1 LATQKITENDLGV
14 VNAVL
19 RTSLPDFLNRYC
31 ISIDPESDEAM
42 LYNENVYLAEDR
54 ILCMGIHKKGFD
66 MAFLPD
72 AYAEVDPIKTV
83 HGLLGQRK
91 RWINGSYFAF
101 EKVKKELSAYEKENG
116 CEFFLNLQIL
126 YLTFMNSMSYFS
138 PALFMFTVHIA
149 IQAFRYDVLSRWLS
163 SAISPDVLDF
173 FVYTVDFIYV
183 MMISS
188 IIFYSLHFKNNVKE
202 FKYKIYLVSTVFGIF
217 MLIIMGVLLVDIV
230 SGLINNSSRNIYLT

>member
-1 LATQKITENDLGV
+1 MKNELGIA
-14 VNAVL
+14 NAFL
-19 RTSLPDFLNRYC
+19 RTALPDVLNRYC

-101 EKVKKELSAYEKENG
+101 EKVKKELS
-116 CEFFLNLQIL
+116 
-126 YLTFMNSMSYFS
+126 
-138 PALFMFTVHIA
+138 
-149 IQAFRYDVLSRWLS
+149 
-163 SAISPDVLDF
+163 
-173 FVYTVDFIYV
+173 
-183 MMISS
+183 
-188 IIFYSLHFKNNVKE
+188 
-202 FKYKIYLVSTVFGIF
+202 
-217 MLIIMGVLLVDIV
+217 
-230 SGLINNSSRNIYLT
+230 